1 MVSSN
6 LDSQIKR
13 LTNQLA
19 WLPAEPGQ
27 REPTTNI
34 PISLLKTLNRKA
46 DLRAQ
51 RPTKIRKQRN
61 GTMTPRA
68 VIDQTVDSESD
79 VPVSS
84 GQWPESPERDK
95 LPPDS
100 SLESA
105 EHSDHS
111 VHRTLNTPRLLLSS
125 RRQSRVSISSH
136 SMLSRRPSPIST
148 RDFPIESGSLD
159 VASWNVVDC
168 GADNESNSVEVS
180 ASMRP
185 LFDRELRTPRDAEVV
200 GQRSSTNSVLKGNM
214 PPDAQPALAQSPT
227 TNPDE
232 TYIAKESFLPLLPAS
247 PTPESDLEMTVPL
260 ALDEKT
266 DSIAS
271 NAPMRHFPSTA
282 SQPQDSFTQVKRT
295 PYVNSR
301 AHNKSLSGSRTLSS
315 PMKANSYPH
324 TNGVINDETEFV
336 SASVPSAP
344 ETSTAEIHREIG
356 SADAIEHQGIEKV
369 AARLAEE
376 SNSQQVT
383 DSILEKTD
391 RLIAEVQRERR
402 KAAAMAVPDKPGDSS
417 LVMTENQR
425 QNSGLNQPFVE
436 TKANAKT
443 QAIPETLST
452 SEDDHI
458 DPLPQFPAFDHANHI
473 AHEMKRKVA
482 DSSFVSPSVAKRQK
496 RFKVPSAFSFAE
508 KTEIP
513 RDPSEGARQI
523 RQDFLAS
530 RRSSESSTPTIS
542 PSMSLTFLT
551 GTKSENQRDPLER
564 ARQTR
569 QEFLAS
575 RRTSETSTP
584 TMSPTLPFTTLL
596 GTIQSERRDVEVEK
610 NVGKLAAQNQLICTE
625 IEREKMTELEEL
637 SARSQ
642 KQATKL
648 DAAPLPNGTTSIEP
662 DGEHAKLGAQFNSSF
677 EYKAGSLVSVAQN
690 TNVEGPHAGQS
701 TMIEASS
708 HAFDDEA
715 QRSLSVELDVSFQS
729 PDHQETENDLAH
741 ASDDGDQT
749 TNPGIDLMA
758 SRDQLANTN
767 EDGRPV
773 NSDLDKARNDLPAR
787 ADKVAKQR
795 STASTPEVI
804 LNQVAEPDT
813 TALEPVHQQRSIEEN
828 TETQISDKTA
838 SEPTPQQHSL
848 TGDVDTPLPDEIATE
863 HTSQQL
869 LIRADTEIPTPDV
882 QVDQNILP
890 LNLVAHMGEPMN
902 QTKPPS
908 FAVAAIVAES
918 NAENQFRLSS
928 AAVEP
933 TIPLSNPN
941 SDSEVNP
948 IGEHQ
953 NAVQLPAEITKQKP
967 PFVPQ
972 DIFDKFKATYPAY
985 PGDLKHF
992 TAICRKISQL
1002 VKANRM
1008 EHQSL
1013 WDDFIVRHKI
1023 DYPQYLRRC
1032 AEEAEDA
1039 VPYEDFYQ
1047 NEIEGPQYQKRVI
1060 NRRNLNETLALV
1072 AQKPIVEKVYVE
1084 PVKDNAPRIKPVENK
1099 SAPASDLVIEKI
1111 YYGHTSANG
1120 DEPVQLVGTSSTPK
1134 PATSIE
1140 TFRKP
1145 SESQVTIDLRAERL
1159 HSDAIKDDGPQF
1171 EPINAKAASLEATST
1186 GMVQK
1191 TSESRIT
1198 IDLTEDDLPDY
1209 TPLAM
1214 RGSHAPPLS
1223 HSMGSPFAPSTAS
1236 TASGTKSIWR
1246 SLPWKESNHSVFQSS
1261 PNATASDS
1269 PKRNPGSEL
1278 REIRAKGSSNAIL
1291 LPAKSTP
1298 NGSKQYQGL
1307 LNTCHRVIQSNWGLK
1322 VHELLEPEY
1331 CRGQVLSK
1339 TMIELLA
1346 EIASKVNVR
1355 EARNRIKAAID
1366 TRIGDNAWRRAG
1378 HPSRDR
1384 KMLKSDLEVVRGVVE
1399 TSSMSTTSPF
1409 SLPHTNAAVEKQNEG
1424 TPLKWWDDDNSPFK
1438 SFARAYTSIRH
1449 GNGNS
1454 FAQADSA
1461 EPGDAERVSGAASSG
1476 VQLKKIDIMRWNL

>member
-1 MVSSN
+1 MVSIG
-6 LDSQIKR
+6 LDSQITC

-27 REPTTNI
+27 REPTTNL

-84 GQWPESPERDK
+84 GQWPESPERDQ

-136 SMLSRRPSPIST
+136 SMLSRRPSPIT
-148 RDFPIESGSLD
+148 RDFPIESGSPD
-159 VASWNVVDC
+159 VVSWKVVDC

-180 ASMRP
+180 ASTRP

-214 PPDAQPALAQSPT
+214 PSDAQPALAQSPT
-227 TNPDE
+227 TSPDE

-315 PMKANSYPH
+315 PMKANFYPH
-324 TNGVINDETEFV
+324 TNSVINDETEFV

-344 ETSTAEIHREIG
+344 ETSTADAHREIG
-356 SADAIEHQGIEKV
+356 SADAIDNQGIEKV

-391 RLIAEVQRERR
+391 RLIAEVERERR
-402 KAAAMAVPDKPGDSS
+402 KAAAMAVPDKPDDSS
-417 LVMTENQR
+417 LIMTEKQR
-425 QNSGLNQPFVE
+425 QSSGLNQPSVA
-436 TKANAKT
+436 TKANAET

-452 SEDDHI
+452 PEDDHI
-458 DPLPQFPAFDHANHI
+458 DLLPQFPTPDHANHI

-482 DSSFVSPSVAKRQK
+482 DSSFISPSMAKRQK
-496 RFKVPSAFSFAE
+496 RFKVPSAFTFAE

-542 PSMSLTFLT
+542 PTMSLTFLSA
-551 GTKSENQRDPLER
+551 TKSKNPRDPLER

-575 RRTSETSTP
+575 RRSSETSTP

-596 GTIQSERRDVEVEK
+596 GTIQSERQDAEVEK
-610 NVGKLAAQNQLICTE
+610 NVGKVAVQNHLLCTE

-662 DGEHAKLGAQFNSSF
+662 DGEHGKPGAQFNSSF
-677 EYKAGSLVSVAQN
+677 EYKANSRVSVAQE

-749 TNPGIDLMA
+749 TSPGNDLMA

-773 NSDLDKARNDLPAR
+773 DSDLDKARNDLPAR

-795 STASTPEVI
+795 STASTPEVT
-804 LNQVAEPDT
+804 LNQVAEPGT
-813 TALEPVHQQRSIEEN
+813 TAVGPVHQRSIEEN
-828 TETQISDKTA
+828 TEIRNFDKTA

-848 TGDVDTPLPDEIATE
+848 IVDVDTPLPDEIATE

-869 LIRADTEIPTPDV
+869 LIRVDTEIPTPDV
-882 QVDQNILP
+882 QVDQTILP
-890 LNLVAHMGEPMN
+890 VNLVAHMGEPMN

-908 FAVAAIVAES
+908 FAVTAIVAES
-918 NAENQFRLSS
+918 NAENPFRLSS
-928 AAVEP
+928 PAVEP
-933 TIPLSNPN
+933 AIPLSNPV
-941 SDSEVNP
+941 SDPAVNP

-972 DIFDKFKATYPAY
+972 DIFNKFKATYPAY
-985 PGDLKHF
+985 PGDLRHF
-992 TAICRKISQL
+992 TAICRKISLL

-1023 DYPQYLRRC
+1023 DYPHYLRRC

-1060 NRRNLNETLALV
+1060 NRRNLNEALALV
-1072 AQKPIVEKVYVE
+1072 SQKPSVEKVHVE
-1084 PVKDNAPRIKPVENK
+1084 SVKDHAPRIKPVENK
-1099 SAPASDLVIEKI
+1099 SAPASNLVIEKV
-1111 YYGHTSANG
+1111 YYGHVSTNG
-1120 DEPVQLVGTSSTPK
+1120 DEPVQLVGNSSTSK
-1134 PATSIE
+1134 SATSIE
-1140 TFRKP
+1140 TVRKP
-1145 SESQVTIDLRAERL
+1145 SESRVTVDLSAERMY
-1159 HSDAIKDDGPQF
+1159 SDAIKDSGPQL

-1191 TSESRIT
+1191 SSESRIT

-1209 TPLAM
+1209 TALAM

-1223 HSMGSPFAPSTAS
+1223 HSMGSPFALATAS

-1269 PKRNPGSEL
+1269 PKRNPSSEL

-1298 NGSKQYQGL
+1298 NGSKQYQRL
-1307 LNTCHRVIQSNWGLK
+1307 LNTCHKVIQSNWGLK

-1331 CRGQVLSK
+1331 YRGQVLSE

-1366 TRIGDNAWRRAG
+1366 TRIGDNAWRGAG
-1378 HPSRDR
+1378 HPSRGR
-1384 KMLKSDLEVVRGVVE
+1384 RMLKSDLEVVRGVVE

-1454 FAQADSA
+1454 FAKADSA
-1461 EPGDAERVSGAASSG
+1461 EPGDAERVSGAASGG

>member
-1 MVSSN
+1 MVSSS
-6 LDSQIKR
+6 LDSHITR
-13 LTNQLA
+13 LINQLA

-34 PISLLKTLNRKA
+34 PISLLKNLNRKA

-51 RPTKIRKQRN
+51 RPTKIRTQRN
-61 GTMTPRA
+61 GTITPSA
-68 VIDQTVDSESD
+68 LIDQTVGSESD
-79 VPVSS
+79 VPASS
-84 GQWPESPERDK
+84 GQWPESPERDQ

-136 SMLSRRPSPIST
+136 SMLSRRPSPTPT
-148 RDFPIESGSLD
+148 RDFPIESRSPN
-159 VASWNVVDC
+159 VVSWKVVDC

-180 ASMRP
+180 ASMPP
-185 LFDRELRTPRDAEVV
+185 LFDRELRTPRDAEAV
-200 GQRSSTNSVLKGNM
+200 GQRSSMNSVLKDNV
-214 PPDAQPALAQSPT
+214 PPDAQPTLAQSPT

-266 DSIAS
+266 VSIAS

-295 PYVNSR
+295 PYVNGR
-301 AHNKSLSGSRTLSS
+301 AHNKSLSGSRTLFS
-315 PMKANSYPH
+315 PMKANFYPQ

-336 SASVPSAP
+336 SASVSSAP
-344 ETSTAEIHREIG
+344 ETSSAEVNCEIG
-356 SADAIEHQGIEKV
+356 IADAIDHQGIEKV
-369 AARLAEE
+369 ATRLAEE

-391 RLIAEVQRERR
+391 SVIAEVQQGRR
-402 KAAAMAVPDKPGDSS
+402 KAVPVPVAVPDKPDDSS
-417 LVMTENQR
+417 LVMTESQR
-425 QNSGLNQPFVE
+425 QSSGLNQPFVA

-452 SEDDHI
+452 PEDDHI
-458 DPLPQFPAFDHANHI
+458 DPLPQSPVSDHANHI
-473 AHEMKRKVA
+473 AQEIKRKVSE
-482 DSSFVSPSVAKRQK
+482 SSFVSPSVAKRQK
-496 RFKVPSAFSFAE
+496 RFKVPSAFTFAE

-542 PSMSLTFLT
+542 PTMSLTFLT
-551 GTKSENQRDPLER
+551 ATKVENPRDPLER

-575 RRTSETSTP
+575 RRSSETSTP
-584 TMSPTLPFTTLL
+584 TISPTLPYTTLL
-596 GTIQSERRDVEVEK
+596 GTIQSEQRDAEVEK
-610 NVGKLAAQNQLICTE
+610 NVGKVAMQNQLLCTE
-625 IEREKMTELEEL
+625 IQRDKMTELEDL

-648 DAAPLPNGTTSIEP
+648 DAAPLPNGTTFIEP
-662 DGEHAKLGAQFNSSF
+662 DGEHAKPGAQFNSSF
-677 EYKAGSLVSVAQN
+677 EYKADSLVSVAQN
-690 TNVEGPHAGQS
+690 TNVGGPQAGQS

-708 HAFDDEA
+708 HASDDEA

-729 PDHQETENDLAH
+729 PDHQETKNDLAH

-758 SRDQLANTN
+758 SRDQLANTD
-767 EDGRPV
+767 EDGRKMD
-773 NSDLDKARNDLPAR
+773 SDLDNAHKNLPAR
-787 ADKVAKQR
+787 ADKVAKRR

-804 LNQVAEPDT
+804 SNQVAEPDT
-813 TALEPVHQQRSIEEN
+813 TALEPVHQQRSTEEN
-828 TETQISDKTA
+828 AETRISDKTA
-838 SEPTPQQHSL
+838 SEPTPQQNSL
-848 TGDVDTPLPDEIATE
+848 IVDVDTPLPDEIATE
-863 HTSQQL
+863 HTSQQP
-869 LIRADTEIPTPDV
+869 LIRVDTEIPTPDV
-882 QVDQNILP
+882 QVDQNNMP
-890 LNLVAHMGEPMN
+890 LNLVAHMSEPMD

-908 FAVAAIVAES
+908 FAVTAIVDES
-918 NAENQFRLSS
+918 YAENQFRLSS

-933 TIPLSNPN
+933 AIPLSNTIP
-941 SDSEVNP
+941 DSEVNQ
-948 IGEHQ
+948 IEEHQ
-953 NAVQLPAEITKQKP
+953 NAVQLPAEISKQKP

-972 DIFDKFKATYPAY
+972 DIFHKFKATYPAY

-992 TAICRKISQL
+992 TAICRKIGQL

-1023 DYPQYLRRC
+1023 EYPQYLRRC
-1032 AEEAEDA
+1032 AEEANDA

-1047 NEIEGPQYQKRVI
+1047 NEVEGPQYQKRVI
-1060 NRRNLNETLALV
+1060 NRRNLHETLALV
-1072 AQKPIVEKVYVE
+1072 AQKPSVEKVHVE
-1084 PVKDNAPRIKPVENK
+1084 PVKDDAPRSKPVENK

-1111 YYGHTSANG
+1111 YYGHAPFNG
-1120 DEPVQLVGTSSTPK
+1120 DEPFQLVGTSSTFK

-1140 TFRKP
+1140 TVRKP
-1145 SESQVTIDLRAERL
+1145 SESRV
-1159 HSDAIKDDGPQF
+1159 
-1171 EPINAKAASLEATST
+1171 
-1186 GMVQK
+1186 
-1191 TSESRIT
+1191 T
-1198 IDLTEDDLPDY
+1198 IDLTEDDLPDEQPKSTMEREPPPQSSIPPLFHGVSVEPPPLQYRRDKSGNLYQVPY

-1223 HSMGSPFAPSTAS
+1223 HSMGSPLVPATAS
-1236 TASGTKSIWR
+1236 TASSTKSIRR

-1261 PNATASDS
+1261 SNAAASDS
-1269 PKRNPGSEL
+1269 PKRKPGSEL

-1291 LPAKSTP
+1291 FSANSTF
-1298 NGSKQYQGL
+1298 NGSKRSYGL

-1331 CRGQVLSK
+1331 YRGQVLSE

-1346 EIASKVNVR
+1346 DIASKVNVG

-1366 TRIGDNAWRRAG
+1366 TRIGDNAWRSAG

-1409 SLPHTNAAVEKQNEG
+1409 SLPHTNAVVEKQNEG
-1424 TPLKWWDDDNSPFK
+1424 TPLNWWDDENSPFK

-1454 FAQADSA
+1454 FAKAESA

-1476 VQLKKIDIMRWNL
+1476 VQLKKIDIMRWKL